1 MRPTRS
7 PVLWFFVFAYAIS
20 AVGMCVLYLYLA
32 RRLPGWT
39 WLPYAPYLT
48 GTGPSLAGLLMIL
61 WLYGLPGIHRLA
73 FQLSPWS
80 VGGAWLVLAVLLLT
94 RLVPLKLVALASLVG
109 LLMVLGL
116 LRLAGIRRLVCQLRP
131 WVIGQAWP
139 VLAVCLLLPL
149 GVAVLNVTV
158 LAMLGYAV
166 PPLSPGGLSEYLY
179 VAVIGQGFVG
189 SGLFEEIGWRG
200 FALPYLQRRY
210 SALVSSLIIG
220 LMWGCWHIQN
230 YVSLDPFPV
239 FMDPFPWTE
248 VIVLVLTSMLYSVIP
263 TWVYNSTGGSLFA
276 VVVLHGA
283 TIAQGKLF
291 SWNDLPQQSATAHM
305 WLGLPYLAIAAGL
318 AWRYG
323 ATNLSWRDRVVA
335 EPPNQT
341 LTPAATQVSDSY

>member
-1 MRPTRS
+1 MRPARS
-7 PVLWFFVFAYAIS
+7 PVLWFFVLTYAIS
-20 AVGMCVLYLYLA
+20 VVGMCIVYLYLA

-61 WLYGLPGIHRLA
+61 WLYGLPGIRRLA

-80 VGGAWLVLAVLLLT
+80 VGGAWLVLAAALPRIV
-94 RLVPLKLVALASLVG
+94 VPASLVG

-116 LRLAGIRRLVCQLRP
+116 LRLAGVRRLALQLRP
-131 WVIGQAWP
+131 WVLGQAWP
-139 VLAVCLLLPL
+139 VLAVCLLLPI
-149 GVAVLNVTV
+149 GVAVLTVNV
-158 LAMLGYAV
+158 LAMFGVAV
-166 PPLSPGGLSEYLY
+166 PPLSPAWLSDYLY

-189 SGLFEEIGWRG
+189 AGLCEEIGWRG
-200 FALPYLQRRY
+200 FALPHLQRRY

-220 LMWGCWHIQN
+220 FVWACWHFQN
-230 YVSLDPFPV
+230 YVYLDPFPV

-248 VIVLVLTSMLYSVIP
+248 VLVFVPSSMLYSVIP
-263 TWVYNSTGGSLFA
+263 TWVYNSTSGSLFA

-283 TIAQGKLF
+283 TVAEGKLF
-291 SWNDLPQQSATAHM
+291 SWNDLPQQSATTHM
-305 WLGLPYLAIAAGL
+305 WVGLPYLVIAAGL
-318 AWRYG
+318 VWLYG

-341 LTPAATQVSDSY
+341 LHLTPAATQVSVSS